1 MVKTK
6 KKWLAMMM
14 AVVMMVGSLGA
25 GFAITPDYTEPL
37 FNTMKT
43 NYIDKFYS
51 STQQQNAS
59 RLYVLLNLLHSNG
72 STIESA
78 VESAL
83 AAVPSEKMTH
93 LQNYGLDQKDNL
105 IMIYNAFK
113 SELPGTIG
121 EFTSGS
127 NLFAALYQDTTPTY
141 DEHGQA
147 ILDMGLRIIANSPEA
162 FKTKLNAMAP
172 DVNDKAKL
180 LQLLL
185 LGFHD
190 STDKSY
196 LGKGIKST
204 ELSNNVVTYTLN
216 FDSTLI
222 NTVKIKASVG
232 NTVDGF
238 DPVMS
243 DSFVEAYMTAVSVV
257 LDSVESLI
265 NNNNDAKIATIEL
278 LRTLS
283 LIQYE
288 EKTTG
293 TAPVTPPIGGGGV
306 PIIPP
311 VVPPTEPGNP
321 ETPVGTPNPDVI
333 YTSLA
338 MREATQLINSPSV
351 TPAQATPV
359 LEALAKEV
367 LSGSQDIVETQQI
380 VERAVVLFEK
390 LLENPAL
397 TNADAIAMAEMVLS
411 QFVAPAMVKDT
422 IGATDPALKVIAADL
437 MTELLEKVGTI
448 PSSGV
453 ITLAMAQ
460 TAAKAQ
466 DDALETMKDALN
478 AIFSNLEQSRLAQN
492 LMITAPATSV
502 RVEVDA
508 VAFMKANDLG
518 LTVKSGSAMITLPTA
533 LVDGLTSGLSLMVDL
548 SPKSSAG
555 LGLKLQNGN
564 ASSAPVVYD
573 ISLYLINAQN
583 EVAEVLTNI
592 QPLVSLPIGNLTANL
607 HTVGAYYYNETSQV
621 WEYVRS
627 TISGNR
633 MVFLAPHLS
642 TYGVLQRSMVFSDM
656 MTHWAKNVVEELAV
670 KNIISGR
677 APELYV
683 PNGTIT
689 RAEFATLLVQT
700 LQLEGDIKVT
710 FADVDI
716 NDWYYQYVNVAAL
729 HGLVSGV
736 GDGKFNPNA
745 NITRQDMAIMIV
757 KAYEKMLGTPVKSV
771 AVDIKDLSDV
781 SQYAKDR
788 VLAARFNRL
797 IGGYPDGTFK
807 PLANATRAEAAQMIR
822 NLLEK

>member
-1 MVKTK
+1 MIKTK

-14 AVVMMVGSLGA
+14 AVVMMVGSLGV
-25 GFAITPDYTEPL
+25 GFAITIEPGVDTFRDFFSYLNEKYFDRLTAADQTTSL
-37 FNTMKT
+37 FALNAVKAKKVTLANEIKNNLSDESKAYLT
-43 NYIDKFYS
+43 QYGFTSTKIDELIEWSIPKAEEIVAY
-51 STQQQNAS
+51 
-59 RLYVLLNLLHSNG
+59 L
-72 STIESA
+72 STIAINNEKDIDNKYEDYEAYIHTLESEFWALLPIEFKDHVNEFAPTAEERILLAHTFIKAFVDTGSRIGVATGINTNDFKLTLDANDSMIKITEIRSSIKNAHDFDFPMDMINTA
-78 VESAL
+78 V
-83 AAVPSEKMTH
+83 
-93 LQNYGLDQKDNL
+93 
-105 IMIYNAFK
+105 
-113 SELPGTIG
+113 
-121 EFTSGS
+121 
-127 NLFAALYQDTTPTY
+127 
-141 DEHGQA
+141 
-147 ILDMGLRIIANSPEA
+147 
-162 FKTKLNAMAP
+162 
-172 DVNDKAKL
+172 
-180 LQLLL
+180 
-185 LGFHD
+185 D
-190 STDKSY
+190 STNKILKVLESDFTTNQSVID
-196 LGKGIKST
+196 LLIKF
-204 ELSNNVVTYTLN
+204 N
-216 FDSTLI
+216 FV
-222 NTVKIKASVG
+222 NMVPYVA
-232 NTVDGF
+232 
-238 DPVMS
+238 
-243 DSFVEAYMTAVSVV
+243 
-257 LDSVESLI
+257 
-265 NNNNDAKIATIEL
+265 
-278 LRTLS
+278 
-283 LIQYE
+283 
-288 EKTTG
+288 
-293 TAPVTPPIGGGGV
+293 PPIGGGGF

-351 TPAQATPV
+351 TPAQVTPV
-359 LEALAKEV
+359 LEVLAKEV

-380 VERAVVLFEK
+380 VERAVALFEK

-466 DDALETMKDALN
+466 DDALETMKDTLN
-478 AIFSNLEQSRLAQN
+478 AIFSSLEQSRLTQN

-502 RVEVDA
+502 RVEADG

-518 LTVKSGSAMITLPTA
+518 LTVKSGSAMIILPTA
-533 LVDGLTSGLSLMVDL
+533 LVDGLTSSLSLMVDL

-716 NDWYYQYVNVAAL
+716 KDWYYQYVNVAAL

>member
-1 MVKTK
+1 MIKTK

-14 AVVMMVGSLGA
+14 AVVMMVGSLGV
-25 GFAITPDYTEPL
+25 GFSVASTSDLFSNLKTRYIAPL
-37 FNTMKT
+37 FPDKANYASKLYVVLGGLNTNEIVLKT
-43 NYIDKFYS
+43 SITSAFNTAYNNDPNYFDDLGFKTPEDVIKVYTGLKSQLPATKEDLFSSS
-51 STQQQNAS
+51 STNIFSKMYRDTLDGITYIKYEEDYKAMTA
-59 RLYVLLNLLHSNG
+59 NLLTYFPVLFNEIFEEMAP
-72 STIESA
+72 TAEA
-78 VESAL
+78 KNE
-83 AAVPSEKMTH
+83 
-93 LQNYGLDQKDNL
+93 
-105 IMIYNAFK
+105 IMLTMINAF
-113 SELPGTIG
+113 GT
-121 EFTSGS
+121 
-127 NLFAALYQDTTPTY
+127 
-141 DEHGQA
+141 
-147 ILDMGLRIIANSPEA
+147 
-162 FKTKLNAMAP
+162 TKLGSAQRA
-172 DVNDKAKL
+172 ATT
-180 LQLLL
+180 
-185 LGFHD
+185 G
-190 STDKSY
+190 
-196 LGKGIKST
+196 
-204 ELSNNVVTYTLN
+204 TYTLDLN
-216 FDSTLI
+216 ISAI
-222 NTVKIKASVG
+222 NTTVKTKIIDDVNALNLGEEMTMPFLETYISIFGAVLEGVQNSLKTEGEILSAIEILNQVG
-232 NTVDGF
+232 
-238 DPVMS
+238 
-243 DSFVEAYMTAVSVV
+243 
-257 LDSVESLI
+257 LI
-265 NNNNDAKIATIEL
+265 TFTNN
-278 LRTLS
+278 
-283 LIQYE
+283 YVP
-288 EKTTG
+288 
-293 TAPVTPPIGGGGV
+293 PVTPPPSGGF

-311 VVPPTEPGNP
+311 VLPPTEPGNP
-321 ETPVGTPNPDVI
+321 ENPVGTPNPDVI

-338 MREATQLINSPSV
+338 MREATQLINFPSV
-351 TPAQATPV
+351 TPAQVTPV

-380 VERAVVLFEK
+380 VERAVALFEK
-390 LLENPAL
+390 LLENPVL
-397 TNADAIAMAEMVLS
+397 TNADAIAMVEMVLS
-411 QFVAPAMVKDT
+411 QFVAPAMVKDS

-437 MTELLEKVGTI
+437 MTALLEKVGTI

-466 DDALETMKDALN
+466 DDALAAMKETLN
-478 AIFSNLEQSRLAQN
+478 AIFSSLEQSRLTQN

-502 RVEVDA
+502 RVEADG

-518 LTVKSGSAMITLPTA
+518 LTVKSGSAMIILPTA
-533 LVDGLTSGLSLMVDL
+533 LVDGLTSSLSLMVDL

-716 NDWYYQYVNVAAL
+716 KDWYYQYVNVAAL